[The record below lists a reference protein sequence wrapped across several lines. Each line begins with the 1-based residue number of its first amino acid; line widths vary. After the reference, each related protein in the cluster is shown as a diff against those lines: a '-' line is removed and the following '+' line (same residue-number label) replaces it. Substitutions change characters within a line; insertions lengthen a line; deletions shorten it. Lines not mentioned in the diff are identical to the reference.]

1 MRRWERDEEYGEED
15 REMKKE
21 LHCDFEWLCSE

>member
-15 REMKKE
+15 REVKKE
-21 LHCDFEWLCSE
+21 RHCDLSGCL